1 MLIRS
6 ATISDCPAISA
17 IYNHYVLHDTCTYQE
32 EPEQLEDREKWF
44 AAHGPQH
51 PVIVAEEAGQ
61 VVGWA
66 SLSPYNPRSAY
77 RYTVENSIYL
87 KPDRR
92 RLGIGKLLLQ
102 DLIDRAKA
110 LGHRTIIAGISSEQV
125 GSLKIHEN
133 FGFIKVGH
141 LKRVGY
147 KASQWLDVVYLQLE
161 LKTELRSI
169 PEAEFTP

>member
-1 MLIRS
+1 MLIRT
-6 ATISDCPAISA
+6 ATLSDCPAISA

-32 EPEQLEDREKWF
+32 EPDTLEEREKWF

-87 KPDRR
+87 HPDWRR
-92 RLGIGKLLLQ
+92 RGIGKLLLQ
-102 DLIDRAKA
+102 ELIDRARV
-110 LGHRTIIAGISSEQV
+110 LGYRAIIAGVSAEQV
-125 GSLKIHEN
+125 GSLQIHEK

-141 LKRVGY
+141 LNRVGF
-147 KASQWLDVVYLQLE
+147 KHSQWLDVVYLQLE
-161 LKTELRSI
+161 LE
-169 PEAEFTP
+169 